1 MKTLLLL
8 LLSAV
13 TLCANPLQD
22 AIDSAAPGSVIEL
35 GSGLFRGHI
44 VIDKPLKI
52 VGKKGAEVI
61 LDAGG
66 SGTAIVLKSDDI
78 TLENL
83 TIRGTGHRKEVFD
96 SAIKGEHLRNI
107 TVKNCKIYDALYG
120 IDLAMAEKCAILSNT
135 ISSKAEKIPLRGD
148 AIKFWYVNHSII
160 RGNTFRKARDIHLAR
175 SSDNTI
181 QNNRFLQNRF
191 ATYIEFGKNN
201 LIEDNLYRYN
211 ETAVLLEGTKNI
223 KIIGNRILSSRG
235 AAGIGAVLRGGKG
248 IVFANNIVKFNAKGL
263 YIDAKPAK
271 EKKPHRIITK
281 NEISYN
287 IEAIHFHAI
296 ISNNQITYN
305 RIHHN
310 VEDIVKDITDY
321 KNSNNTIEYNY
332 WGQYRGFDKN
342 GDNIGDTP
350 YVIKRYFDKLYAYDN
365 KIRFFYGSVVM
376 ALADFMCE
384 IAPFTEPEI
393 ILEDRKPLM
402 R

>member
-1 MKTLLLL
+1 
-8 LLSAV
+8 
-13 TLCANPLQD
+13 
-22 AIDSAAPGSVIEL
+22 
-35 GSGLFRGHI
+35 
-44 VIDKPLKI
+44 
-52 VGKKGAEVI
+52 VI

-78 TLENL
+78 TLEHI

-135 ISSKAEKIPLRGD
+135 ISSKAEKIPHRGD
-148 AIKFWYVNHSII
+148 AIKFWYVNHSTI
-160 RGNTFRKARDIHLAR
+160 RDNTFLKARDIHLSR

-191 ATYIEFGKNN
+191 ATFIEFGKNN
-201 LIEDNLYRYN
+201 LIEGNLYRYN
-211 ETAVLLEGTKNI
+211 ETAILLEGTKNI
-223 KIIGNRILSSRG
+223 RITGNRILSSRG
-235 AAGIGAVLRGGKG
+235 VAGIGAVLRGGKE
-248 IVFANNIVKFNAKGL
+248 IVFENNVVKFNAKGL

-271 EKKPHRIITK
+271 AQKPHRIITK

-321 KNSNNTIEYNY
+321 KNSNNTVAYNY

-350 YVIKRYFDKLYAYDN
+350 YVIKRYFDKLYGYDN

-402 R
+402 RYE